1 MPSWLLLDLKH
12 RKTFDSEDSI
22 LSIPDAFRHFVNLVC
37 VISFNLKVLEGNME
51 VTHKELLQ
59 FRLAVHF
66 EVLELE
72 AVHDPITCK
81 LGAAL
86 RRNC

>member
-1 MPSWLLLDLKH
+1 MKC
-12 RKTFDSEDSI
+12 
-22 LSIPDAFRHFVNLVC
+22 PDAFRHYISLAC
-37 VISFNLKVLEGNME
+37 VISFNLKLLEGNVGVM
-51 VTHKELLQ
+51 HKDLLQ
-59 FRLAVHF
+59 FRFAVHF

>member
-1 MPSWLLLDLKH
+1 MG
-12 RKTFDSEDSI
+12 
-22 LSIPDAFRHFVNLVC
+22 V
-37 VISFNLKVLEGNME
+37 M
-51 VTHKELLQ
+51 HKELLQ